1 MKITNYSS
9 YDNYTVKSYTKNIT
23 NIIDKM
29 IRLTAKLTEL
39 YASDIV
45 YEIND
50 LEQAVANHKE
60 YDSILFFREAGVSS
74 REVENIPD
82 KLLESLNHSLQTWW
96 LTHSPETMETTLIR
110 VCLREGN

>member
-1 MKITNYSS
+1 MKITNYSP
-9 YDNYTVKSYTKNIT
+9 YDNYTVKSYTKNII

-82 KLLESLNHSLQTWW
+82 KLLESLNHSLQTWR

-110 VCLREGN
+110 VYLREGN